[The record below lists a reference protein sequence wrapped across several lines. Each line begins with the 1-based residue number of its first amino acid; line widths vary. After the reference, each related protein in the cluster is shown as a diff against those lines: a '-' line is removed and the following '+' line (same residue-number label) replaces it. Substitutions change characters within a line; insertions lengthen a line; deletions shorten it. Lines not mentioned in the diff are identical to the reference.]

1 MELREGFLCLGA
13 VCAFVLLV
21 AGWQKKTQVLT
32 KFCLR
37 LVLGAAAICVGNA
50 LLERLGIPAA
60 VGLNPI
66 SLFAS
71 GLLGLPGVA
80 ALYGIA
86 LL

>member
-21 AGWQKKTQVLT
+21 AGWQKKTQ
-32 KFCLR
+32 
-37 LVLGAAAICVGNA
+37 VLGAAAICVGNA